1 MAKGD
6 PLQHVYLTAHGD
18 YNSGPW
24 VGEAAQIGVRLAFV
38 PKVGAP
44 DMGATFTMA
53 TGTSVVE
60 TFATVAGTNG
70 TLTQKWRADG
80 GSASVGLQV
89 NDLEQINMAENFLT
103 FLNAIKSS
111 QATTFWWRYIKIAP
125 VTADGKY
132 GADSSIYTH
141 TTGISGTG
149 TATTHEPPEVA
160 VAASIMA
167 PVLGRRGRG
176 RMYIPAIA
184 GSARGS
190 DGVVASGYQTSL
202 NTAMKTLIDDLQT
215 AHDTVNL
222 YMPLVVVTSAGKPT
236 AVRPNQV
243 RVGNH
248 FDVQKRRQ
256 DQVKE
261 AYASLAL

>member
-24 VGEAAQIGVRLAFV
+24 VGEAAQIGVRLAFA
-38 PKVGAP
+38 PTVGAP

-53 TGTSVVE
+53 TGTSVAE
-60 TFATVAGTNG
+60 TFATTAGTNG
-70 TLTQKWRADG
+70 TLTHKWQANG
-80 GSASVGLQV
+80 GAGIAGL
-89 NDLEQINMAENFLT
+89 EMTAARQIDMAEDFFT
-103 FLNAIKSS
+103 FLNAIKAST
-111 QATTFWWRYIKIAP
+111 ATTFWWRYIKIAP
-125 VTADGKY
+125 VTAFFND
-132 GADSSIYTH
+132 AAATAIYTL
-141 TTGISGTG
+141 TTGISGG
-149 TATTHEPPEVA
+149 GISSTHEPPEVA

-184 GSARGS
+184 GSARAA
-190 DGVVASGYQTSL
+190 DGVVATGYQTTL
-202 NTAMKTLIDDLQT
+202 NTAMKDLIDSLQNVPGAT
-215 AHDTVNL
+215 EA
-222 YMPLVVVTSAGKPT
+222 YFPLVVVTSAGKPT

-261 AYASLAL
+261 GYASLAL

>member
-24 VGEAAQIGVRLAFV
+24 VGEAAQIGVRLAFA
-38 PKVGAP
+38 PTAGAP

-70 TLTQKWRADG
+70 TLTQKWQANG
-80 GSASVGLQV
+80 GAGIAGL
-89 NDLEQINMAENFLT
+89 EMTAARQIDMAEDFFT
-103 FLNAIKSS
+103 FLNAIKAF
-111 QATTFWWRYIKIAP
+111 QATTFFWRYIKIAP

-132 GADSSIYTH
+132 GADSSIYTY
-141 TTGISGTG
+141 TTGISGIG
-149 TATTHEPPEVA
+149 GATTHEPPEVA

-184 GSARGS
+184 GTARGS
-190 DGVVASGYQTSL
+190 DGVVSTGYQTTL
-202 NTAMKTLIDDLQT
+202 NTAMKDLINNLQNVPGAT
-215 AHDTVNL
+215 EA
-222 YMPLVVVTSAGKPT
+222 YFPLVMVTSAGKPT

-261 AYASLAL
+261 AYASLSL